1 MAHSHLA
8 QKPPQVDPET
18 MRCGL
23 HHVVGQSLDGVLDL
37 VSVSQHRVGP
47 LLMKPPDAKLGIHQK
62 QVSGYERGVHVPQT
76 ELLIRIAETFGVSLD
91 YLAFADRDD
100 TNLSGIADRELLEK
114 LQALDQLP
122 DTDRAIVK
130 SVLDTYITKHRIQQ
144 LTGTGEP
151 AA

>member
-1 MAHSHLA
+1 MADTNGNTTALGERLRRLRSDRGWSQAQLA
-8 QKPPQVDPET
+8 N
-18 MRCGL
+18 
-23 HHVVGQSLDGVLDL
+23 
-37 VSVSQHRVGP
+37 
-47 LLMKPPDAKLGIHQK
+47 KLGVHQK

-76 ELLIRIAETFGVSLD
+76 ELLIRIAETFSVSLD

-100 TNLSGIADRELLEK
+100 TDHAGIADRELLEK

>member
-1 MAHSHLA
+1 MADTNGNTTTLGERLRRLRAERGWSQAQLA
-8 QKPPQVDPET
+8 T
-18 MRCGL
+18 
-23 HHVVGQSLDGVLDL
+23 
-37 VSVSQHRVGP
+37 
-47 LLMKPPDAKLGIHQK
+47 KLGIHQK
-62 QVSGYERGVHVPQT
+62 QVSGYERGIHVPQT

-91 YLAFADRDD
+91 YLAFADRDNTD
-100 TNLSGIADRELLEK
+100 HASIADRELLEK

>member
-1 MAHSHLA
+1 MADTNGNTTTLGERLRRLRAERGWSQAQLA
-8 QKPPQVDPET
+8 T
-18 MRCGL
+18 
-23 HHVVGQSLDGVLDL
+23 
-37 VSVSQHRVGP
+37 
-47 LLMKPPDAKLGIHQK
+47 KLGIHQK
-62 QVSGYERGVHVPQT
+62 QVSGYERGIHVPQT

-91 YLAFADRDD
+91 YLAFADRDNTD
-100 TNLSGIADRELLEK
+100 HAGIADRELLEK

-122 DTDRAIVK
+122 DTERAVVK